1 MQVVEVDVVGSQPP
15 QGSLDRP
22 AYRLRRGKAVT
33 GLPCELRREDDLIP
47 PSLEDLAEQSLAA
60 TAVPVDLGGVEKR
73 DACVERSIDDG
84 ARLVETEAATEVVAA
99 EADARDAAAR
109 CAPRFTSSTRERYR
123 PAAVTLAPVSAVRT
137 LLEQL
142 VAIDSVNPTLVP
154 GGAGEAEIGR
164 FVAGWL
170 EQNGIETVY
179 EELAPSRANVV
190 GRVRG
195 SGGGRSLMLNAH
207 MDTVGLGGPD
217 AALASRVEEGRLY
230 GRGSYD
236 MKGSLAAIMQV
247 AVAATDL
254 ELAGDLIVTAV
265 ADEEALSI
273 GSERIAETV
282 SADAAIVTEPT
293 GLDIAVA
300 HRGFVWLEL
309 ETQGR
314 AAHGSRYDLGIDA
327 IARMGGP
334 LVAVG
339 ELDRRLEAGGAVHP
353 LLGRASVH
361 ASLIEGGAELSTYPD
376 RCLVKI
382 ERRTLP
388 GETVEL
394 VESEL
399 RVIAPDA
406 TVRSTFSRDPLE
418 TPADSSIVDVL
429 GRNAARVL
437 GSPPALVGVPFWTDA
452 ALFAAS
458 GIPTVCFG
466 PGGEGA
472 HADVEWVELDD
483 VERLIEILVATAK
496 EFCG

>member
-1 MQVVEVDVVGSQPP
+1 
-15 QGSLDRP
+15 
-22 AYRLRRGKAVT
+22 
-33 GLPCELRREDDLIP
+33 
-47 PSLEDLAEQSLAA
+47 
-60 TAVPVDLGGVEKR
+60 
-73 DACVERSIDDG
+73 
-84 ARLVETEAATEVVAA
+84 
-99 EADARDAAAR
+99 
-109 CAPRFTSSTRERYR
+109 
-123 PAAVTLAPVSAVRT
+123 
-137 LLEQL
+137 
-142 VAIDSVNPTLVP
+142 
-154 GGAGEAEIGR
+154 
-164 FVAGWL
+164 
-170 EQNGIETVY
+170 
-179 EELAPSRANVV
+179 
-190 GRVRG
+190 
-195 SGGGRSLMLNAH
+195 MLNAH

-217 AALASRVEEGRLY
+217 GALASRVEEGRLY

-339 ELDRRLEAGGAVHP
+339 DLDRSLADGVVHP

-429 GRNAARVL
+429 GRNAAPVL

-452 ALFAAS
+452 ALFAAA

-483 VERLIEILVATAK
+483 VDRLIEILVATAK